1 MKKRIS
7 LLLIVAMLISV
18 LFTGCDEL
26 EAFLNQLQ
34 TSNNN
39 PPAPSVTL
47 DTIPEFDGSTEY
59 VIINEYKPFFEDE
72 KRDEPYEM
80 FSELDELGRC
90 GTALACIGVELMPT
104 EDRGEIGNVTPSG
117 WQSVKYDIVS
127 GKYLYNRSHLIGF
140 QLTGENDNE
149 KNLITGTRYFNVEGM
164 LPFENMVAA
173 YVKDSENMV
182 LYRVT
187 PIFKGD
193 ELVARGV
200 LMEAMSVGATRE
212 EDGEDL
218 EFCVYVYNNQP
229 GIVIDYATGESR
241 LASDSDFD
249 KKEEEKPDS
258 TEITYVLNTNSK
270 RFHKVGCSGEKN
282 MSPENRE
289 ETDKTREELL
299 EEEYIPC
306 GTCKP

>member
-7 LLLIVAMLISV
+7 LLLILVLIASL
-18 LFTGCDEL
+18 LFTGCAEL
-26 EAFLNQLQ
+26 EAILNQLQ
-34 TSNNN
+34 GNND

-47 DTIPEFDGSTEY
+47 DTIPEFDGSTEF
-59 VIINEYKPFFEDE
+59 VIINENKPIFEDE

-80 FSELDELGRC
+80 FSDLDELGRC
-90 GTALACIGVELMPT
+90 GTALACVGVELMPT
-104 EDRGEIGNVTPSG
+104 EDRGDIGDVTPTG

-149 KNLITGTRYFNVEGM
+149 KNLITGTRYFNVDGM

-173 YVKDSENMV
+173 HVKDSENRV

-187 PIFKGD
+187 PIFKGN

-200 LMEAMSVGATRE
+200 LMEAMSVGETRE

-229 GIVIDYATGESR
+229 GIIIDYLTGESR
-241 LASDSDFD
+241 LSGDPAPD
-249 KKEEEKPDS
+249 KKDEV
-258 TEITYVLNTNSK
+258 TEITFVLNTSTK
-270 RFHKVGCSGEKN
+270 KFHKVGCTWEKN

-289 ETDKTREELL
+289 ETDQSREELI
-299 EEEYIPC
+299 EEEYLPC
-306 GTCKP
+306 GTCDP